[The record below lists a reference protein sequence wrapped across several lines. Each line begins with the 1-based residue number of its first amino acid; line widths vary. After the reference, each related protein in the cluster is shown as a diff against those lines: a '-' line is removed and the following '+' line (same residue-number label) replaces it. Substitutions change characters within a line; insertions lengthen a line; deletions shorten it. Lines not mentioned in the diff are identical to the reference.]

1 MHSFSTALEWGAVLS
16 AFTDEETGAEAAEKQ
31 SSEAWLGSPTL
42 LSRVRLFTTPWTVTR
57 QAPLSMEFSRHE
69 YWSGL
74 PFSSPGIFPDPGIEP
89 ASPALQAHPL
99 PSEPPG
105 KPNHLLLVI
114 KDFAYPTL
122 VTIWAESGL

>member
-74 PFSSPGIFPDPGIEP
+74 SFPSPMHE
-89 ASPALQAHPL
+89 
-99 PSEPPG
+99 SE
-105 KPNHLLLVI
+105 K
-114 KDFAYPTL
+114 
-122 VTIWAESGL
+122 